1 MITILFFL
9 TCFSDI
15 LRKTSRVYEPA
26 LELVDSSSSRLE
38 KKKKSLINQKV
49 AGHVGRAT
57 TDNDNDVLELF
68 AVGQGRFDFVQAVE
82 YS

>member
-15 LRKTSRVYEPA
+15 LRKTSRAYEPA

-38 KKKKSLINQKV
+38 KKKFN
-49 AGHVGRAT
+49 
-57 TDNDNDVLELF
+57 
-68 AVGQGRFDFVQAVE
+68 
-82 YS
+82 

>member
-15 LRKTSRVYEPA
+15 LRKTSRAYEPA

-38 KKKKSLINQKV
+38 KKKV
-49 AGHVGRAT
+49 
-57 TDNDNDVLELF
+57 
-68 AVGQGRFDFVQAVE
+68 
-82 YS
+82 